1 MTAAK
6 IRRQLDQ
13 LRDLLQPPARP
24 VFGSGIVEGGELV
37 TITALGTAYP
47 RRPGE
52 AEADFC
58 ARVRQAV
65 SAKPLIVFSQPT
77 DPSPPFVIG

>member
-1 MTAAK
+1 MTTAK

-24 VFGSGIVEGGELV
+24 VFGAGIVEDGELV
-37 TITALGTAYP
+37 TITAMGTEYP

-52 AEADFC
+52 AEADFQS
-58 ARVRQAV
+58 RVRQAV
-65 SAKPLIVFSQPT
+65 SAKPLIVFSQPS
-77 DPSPPFVIG
+77 DPSPPILIG

>member
-37 TITALGTAYP
+37 TITAAGASYQ
-47 RRPGE
+47 RRPDE
-52 AEADFC
+52 PEDDFRR
-58 ARVRQAV
+58 RVRQAV